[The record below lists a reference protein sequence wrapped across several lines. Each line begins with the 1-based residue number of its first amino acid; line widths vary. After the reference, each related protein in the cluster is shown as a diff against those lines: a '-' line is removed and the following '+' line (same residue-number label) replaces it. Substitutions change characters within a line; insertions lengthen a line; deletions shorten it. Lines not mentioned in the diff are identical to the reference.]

1 MLFLLRSEKLQSTN
15 IGTNTMSPT
24 PDFDYYPNDHNICST
39 AIIERGVSVS
49 WDDGI
54 ESQFHVYWL
63 RENAADALTCH
74 PESKEQQIQLLE
86 LPEDLT
92 ATETSISATG
102 ELQITWS
109 TGESSSFDPGWLR
122 AYCHRAAAAPFA
134 LPRRQY
140 WNAQELGA
148 VPRFDG
154 PSVLTDRALFK
165 QWCEALHSKGVA
177 ILENLPTDE
186 AVIEQVPALIGPIRA
201 SNFGYSFDVR
211 TSTESTSNAYTS
223 MALPLHSDLCT
234 REFMPGLQF
243 LHCLENSS
251 EGGDSLLA
259 DGFYLAKL
267 LQQQA
272 PQHYATLSTVPMDFY
287 NKAKDSDYRFS
298 KPLIALG
305 GDGELDEIRLS
316 PWLRAPLDAPL
327 ETVDRCYRAL
337 RFLLQLSE
345 QPRNCVTTRLQPGD
359 LLAFDNRRI
368 FHGRTGYDAS
378 KGNRWLRGCYGER
391 EELWSQLRIL
401 SREQRAEGCH

>member
-1 MLFLLRSEKLQSTN
+1 
-15 IGTNTMSPT
+15 MSAT
-24 PDFDYYPNDHNICST
+24 PDFDHYPRGQQIRAA
-39 AIIERGVSVS
+39 AIIEHGVSVS

-63 RENAADALTCH
+63 RENAADEVTCH
-74 PESKEQQIQLLE
+74 PESKEQQLQLLE
-86 LPEDLT
+86 LPEDLA
-92 ATETSISATG
+92 ATQVGVSSAG
-102 ELQITWS
+102 ELQVEWS
-109 TGESSSFDPGWLR
+109 TGDSSCFDPGWLR

-134 LPRRQY
+134 LPTRQH
-140 WNAQELGA
+140 WNAQSLGA

-154 PSVLTDRALFK
+154 PSVLTDRSVFK
-165 QWCEALHSKGVA
+165 QWCLALHNKGVA
-177 ILENLPTDE
+177 ILENLPTDP
-186 AVIEQVPALIGPIRA
+186 AVIEQIPALIGPIRQ

-211 TSTESTSNAYTS
+211 TATESTSNAYTS

-243 LHCLENSS
+243 LHCLENSTD
-251 EGGDSLLA
+251 GGDSLLA
-259 DGFYLAKL
+259 DGFYLAQL

-272 PQHYATLSTVPMDFY
+272 PHHYATLSTVPMDFY

-298 KPLIALG
+298 KPLIGL
-305 GDGELDEIRLS
+305 DSNGELDEIRLS

-337 RFLLQLSE
+337 RYLLQLSE
-345 QPRNCVTTRLQPGD
+345 HADSSITTRLQPGD

-368 FHGRTGYDAS
+368 FHGRTGFDAS
-378 KGNRWLRGCYGER
+378 RGDRWLRGCYGER

-401 SREQRAEGCH
+401 AREQRAAAGQ

>member
-1 MLFLLRSEKLQSTN
+1 MYS
-15 IGTNTMSPT
+15 T
-24 PDFDYYPNDHNICST
+24 PDFDYYPCDYNIRST
-39 AIIERGVSVS
+39 AIIERGVSVV

-86 LPEDLT
+86 LPEDLA
-92 ATETSISATG
+92 ATEVSVSIAG
-102 ELQITWS
+102 ELQVKWS
-109 TGESSSFDPGWLR
+109 NGESSSFAPGWLR
-122 AYCHRAAAAPFA
+122 AYCHQVAAETFA
-134 LPRRQY
+134 LPKRQY
-140 WNAQELGA
+140 WSGKDLGA

-154 PSVLTDRALFK
+154 PTVLTDRVLFG
-165 QWCEALHSKGVA
+165 QWCEALHSKGAA

-186 AVIEQVPALIGPIRA
+186 TVIGQIPALIGPIRQ

-211 TSTESTSNAYTS
+211 TSTESTSNAFTS

-251 EGGDSLLA
+251 EGGNSLLA
-259 DGFYLAKL
+259 DGFYLAQL

-272 PQHYATLSTVPMDFY
+272 PEHFATLSTVPMDFY

-298 KPLIALG
+298 KPLIGLNR
-305 GDGELDEIRLS
+305 DGELDEIRLS
-316 PWLRAPLDAPL
+316 PWLRAPLNAPF

-337 RFLLQLSE
+337 RYLLQLSE
-345 QPRNCVTTRLQPGD
+345 QPSNCITTRLQPGD

-368 FHGRTGYDAS
+368 FHGRTSYDTS

-401 SREQRAEGCH
+401 AREQRAKNS

>member
-1 MLFLLRSEKLQSTN
+1 MQVHIVE
-15 IGTNTMSPT
+15 NTIELTSFGANNMSPT
-24 PDFDYYPNDHNICST
+24 PDFDHYPCAYNIRSV

-86 LPEDLT
+86 LPEDLAAIEVT
-92 ATETSISATG
+92 VSSAG
-102 ELQITWS
+102 ELQVNWS
-109 TGESSSFDPGWLR
+109 NGEYSSFDPGWLR
-122 AYCHRAAAAPFA
+122 AYCHRSAAATFA
-134 LPRRQY
+134 LPKREH
-140 WNAQELGA
+140 WSGDELDA

-154 PSVLTDRALFK
+154 PSVLTDRALFG
-165 QWCEALHSKGVA
+165 QWCEVLHSKGVA
-177 ILENLPTDE
+177 ILENLPIDE
-186 AVIEQVPALIGPIRA
+186 AVIRQIPALIGPIRQ

-259 DGFYLAKL
+259 DGFYLAQL
-267 LQQQA
+267 LKQQA
-272 PQHYATLSTVPMDFY
+272 PEHFATLSTVPMDFY

-298 KPLIALG
+298 KPLIGLD

-316 PWLRAPLDAPL
+316 PWLRAPLNAPL

-337 RFLLQLSE
+337 RYLLQLSE
-345 QPRNCVTTRLQPGD
+345 QTGNCIITRLKPGD
-359 LLAFDNRRI
+359 LLVFDNRRI

-378 KGNRWLRGCYGER
+378 QGNRWLRGCYGER

-401 SREQRAEGCH
+401 GREQRARNS

>member
-1 MLFLLRSEKLQSTN
+1 MTAPA
-15 IGTNTMSPT
+15 ITGANTMTPT
-24 PDFDYYPNDHNICST
+24 PDFDYYPHNHNIHSA
-39 AIIERGVSVS
+39 AIIERGVSVN

-86 LPEDLT
+86 LPEDLA
-92 ATETSISATG
+92 ATKVSVSAAG
-102 ELQITWS
+102 ELQVSWS
-109 TGESSSFDPGWLR
+109 NGESSSFAPDWLR
-122 AYCHRAAAAPFA
+122 AYCHQAASATFE
-134 LPRRQY
+134 LPKRQH
-140 WNAQELGA
+140 WSEKDLGA

-154 PSVLTDRALFK
+154 PSVLKDREVFG
-165 QWCEALHSKGVA
+165 QWCEALHSKGLA

-186 AVIEQVPALIGPIRA
+186 TVIEQIPALIGPIRQ

-211 TSTESTSNAYTS
+211 TSTQSTSNAYTS

-251 EGGDSLLA
+251 EGGNSLLA
-259 DGFYLAKL
+259 DGFYLARL
-267 LQQQA
+267 LQQHA
-272 PQHYATLSTVPMDFY
+272 PEHYATLSTVPMDFY

-298 KPLIALG
+298 KPLIGLDG
-305 GDGELDEIRLS
+305 NGELDEIRLS
-316 PWLRAPLDAPL
+316 PWLRAPLNAPL

-337 RFLLQLSE
+337 RYLLQLSE
-345 QPRNCVTTRLQPGD
+345 QPGNYITIRLKPGD

-368 FHGRTGYDAS
+368 FHGRTSYDAS
-378 KGNRWLRGCYGER
+378 QGNRWLRGCYGER

-401 SREQRAEGCH
+401 SREQRSGKR

>member
-1 MLFLLRSEKLQSTN
+1 
-15 IGTNTMSPT
+15 MSPT
-24 PDFDYYPNDHNICST
+24 PDFDHYPRDHNICSA

-63 RENAADALTCH
+63 RENAADTLTCH
-74 PESKEQQIQLLE
+74 PESKEQQIQLLA
-86 LPEDLT
+86 LPEDLA
-92 ATETSISATG
+92 ATEVSISTTG
-102 ELQITWS
+102 ELQVKWS
-109 TGESSSFDPGWLR
+109 NGDDSNFDPGWLR
-122 AYCHRAAAAPFA
+122 AYCHRAAAATFA
-134 LPRRQY
+134 LPKRQH
-140 WNAQELGA
+140 WSADDLLA

-154 PSVLTDRALFK
+154 PSVLKDRALFG

-177 ILENLPTDE
+177 ILENLPKDE
-186 AVIEQVPALIGPIRA
+186 TVIEQIPALIGPIRQ
-201 SNFGYSFDVR
+201 SNFGYNFDVR

-251 EGGDSLLA
+251 KGGDSLLA
-259 DGFYLAKL
+259 DGFYLAEI

-272 PQHYATLSTVPMDFY
+272 PEHYKTLCTVPMDFY

-298 KPLIALG
+298 KPLIGLG
-305 GDGELDEIRLS
+305 GNGELDEIRLS
-316 PWLRAPLDAPL
+316 PWLRAPLNAPL

-337 RFLLQLSE
+337 RYLLQLSE
-345 QPRNCVTTRLQPGD
+345 QPGNGITTRLQPGD

-401 SREQRAEGCH
+401 GREKREVNR

>member
-1 MLFLLRSEKLQSTN
+1 
-15 IGTNTMSPT
+15 MSPT
-24 PDFDYYPNDHNICST
+24 PDFDYYPHNHNIHFA
-39 AIIERGVSVS
+39 AIIERGVSVM

-86 LPEDLT
+86 LPEDLA
-92 ATETSISATG
+92 ATEVSVSSAG
-102 ELQITWS
+102 ELQVSWS
-109 TGESSSFDPGWLR
+109 NGESSRFAPGWLR
-122 AYCHRAAAAPFA
+122 AYCHQAGSATFE
-134 LPRRQY
+134 LPKRQH
-140 WNAQELGA
+140 WSREDLGA

-154 PSVLTDRALFK
+154 PSVLKDRVLFG
-165 QWCEALHSKGVA
+165 QWCEALHSKGLA

-186 AVIEQVPALIGPIRA
+186 SVIEQIPALIGPIRQ

-211 TSTESTSNAYTS
+211 TSTQSTSNAYTS

-251 EGGDSLLA
+251 EGGNSLLA
-259 DGFYLAKL
+259 DGFYLARL
-267 LQQQA
+267 LQQHA
-272 PQHYATLSTVPMDFY
+272 PEHYATLSTVPMDFY

-298 KPLIALG
+298 KPLIGLD

-316 PWLRAPLDAPL
+316 PWLRAPLNAPI

-337 RFLLQLSE
+337 RYLLKLSE
-345 QPRNCVTTRLQPGD
+345 QPGNVITTRLQPGD

-368 FHGRTGYDAS
+368 FHGRTSYDAS

-401 SREQRAEGCH
+401 GREQRSGKR

>member
-1 MLFLLRSEKLQSTN
+1 MRS
-15 IGTNTMSPT
+15 T
-24 PDFDYYPNDHNICST
+24 PDFDYYPCDYNIRST
-39 AIIERGVSVS
+39 AIIERGVSVV

-86 LPEDLT
+86 LPEDLA
-92 ATETSISATG
+92 ATEVSVSIAG
-102 ELQITWS
+102 ELQVKWS
-109 TGESSSFDPGWLR
+109 NGESSSFAPGWLR
-122 AYCHRAAAAPFA
+122 AYCHQVAAETFA
-134 LPRRQY
+134 LPKRQY
-140 WNAQELGA
+140 WSGKDLGA

-154 PSVLTDRALFK
+154 PSVLTNRVLFG
-165 QWCEALHSKGVA
+165 QWCEALHSKGAV

-186 AVIEQVPALIGPIRA
+186 TVIGQIPALIGPIRR

-211 TSTESTSNAYTS
+211 TSTESTSNAFTS

-259 DGFYLAKL
+259 DGFYLAQL

-272 PQHYATLSTVPMDFY
+272 PEHFATLSTVPMDFY

-298 KPLIALG
+298 KPLIGLN

-316 PWLRAPLDAPL
+316 PWLRAPLNAPL

-337 RFLLQLSE
+337 RYLLQLSE
-345 QPRNCVTTRLQPGD
+345 QPSNCITTRLQPGD

-368 FHGRTGYDAS
+368 LHGRTGYDTS

-401 SREQRAEGCH
+401 AREQRAKNS